1 MSGKPEAT
9 VAEAGAVP
17 AHACEP
23 PRVARVDGIPALTES
38 LPPTAAI
45 SALVMAMTAVAP
57 VLALRRM
64 RSTPEH

>member
-9 VAEAGAVP
+9 VAEADAVP

-23 PRVARVDGIPALTES
+23 PRVDGIPAFTES

-45 SALVMAMTAVAP
+45 SALVMAMTAVAL
-57 VLALRRM
+57 VLALRQM

>member
-1 MSGKPEAT
+1 MSGKPEAIL
-9 VAEAGAVP
+9 ADADAVP

-23 PRVARVDGIPALTES
+23 PRVDGRPAFTES

-45 SALVMAMTAVAP
+45 SAFAMAMTSVAP
-57 VLALRRM
+57 VLALRQM